1 MQDKVDEI
9 TNVNLV
15 LNKNNNPQKINRFLT
30 NNIKNS
36 VRGSQLS
43 SENSNEKMIAF
54 RRLNTESL
62 DKKKM
67 KSTVTRIKNDDV
79 NKVFQLFENSSLE
92 NSVHIA
98 RAFVDARAN
107 FQKNIILEN
116 SYLEKEGRQRN
127 FELSSVKFQKNYE
140 RQLSKMRKTSKQLT
154 NYRTDFS
161 LDAKTRN
168 INIKMLSRRSSLQ
181 DGGFKQKKSIPV
193 DPL

>member
-107 FQKNIILEN
+107 FQKNIIL
-116 SYLEKEGRQRN
+116 
-127 FELSSVKFQKNYE
+127 
-140 RQLSKMRKTSKQLT
+140 
-154 NYRTDFS
+154 
-161 LDAKTRN
+161 
-168 INIKMLSRRSSLQ
+168 
-181 DGGFKQKKSIPV
+181 
-193 DPL
+193 

>member
-116 SYLEKEGRQRN
+116 SYLEKEGR
-127 FELSSVKFQKNYE
+127 
-140 RQLSKMRKTSKQLT
+140 
-154 NYRTDFS
+154 
-161 LDAKTRN
+161 
-168 INIKMLSRRSSLQ
+168 
-181 DGGFKQKKSIPV
+181 
-193 DPL
+193 